1 MNDTTAPTS
10 GAPAVAHGPAGGA
23 AQAVLARFEEW
34 ARTSPH
40 APAVTDG
47 AHDWTYE
54 EISAAADEAAAVLR
68 GRVRPGDLVG
78 VCLDRSAALVVAAVA
93 LARLGAVYLP
103 LGPRPG
109 ARRTEAV
116 AEDLDVVCLIGDPG
130 VLPPAHRDGEQV
142 KLPLPDR
149 GANAVATVVAAFA
162 EERAAGAR
170 RAPAGAF
177 YAVLTSGSTGR
188 PKAVAVGERSLAGLL
203 DWYRDETGLA
213 PGDRQSLL
221 IGVAFDPHVMELWAG
236 LTSGAALVPA
246 PDEVRWDPAVLAEW
260 WRDAAV
266 TVSVAATPM
275 AEPLLEGPWPA
286 DLVLR
291 HLVVGGDRMR
301 RHPGADVTATVHNA
315 YGPAEATVVT
325 TVHTIRPGERPAD
338 LSSAPPIGRPVPGA
352 TVAVTGPDGRPV
364 AVGEEGELRIGGALL
379 ALGYVD
385 PELTARRFTGPPVRE
400 DAAAPGASAP
410 AGDAAHDGARAAEGA
425 PGPGAAEGA
434 ASGLARVPGAADPQG
449 GAQAAA
455 ADPGTGAPSG
465 LAAVPGAGAPAGA
478 PEATAD
484 GRAGAVGSPATPGA
498 HGGARPAGAT
508 GAPVEAPPA
517 PPVSAVPGVD
527 RLYRTGDR
535 VRMDADGVLEF
546 LGRLDDQVKVGG
558 VRIEPAEVEAAFEQ
572 DPGVGGA
579 VVTASRT
586 PEGRTRLVAHVR
598 PAPGARPVGDA
609 LLAAVRAWLPEQAV
623 PAAVRIV
630 DAFPLDANG
639 KVDRAELARQPDR
652 PAEPGAEPTAG
663 ATFGERLVL
672 TAVRGELGLPD
683 AGLDDDFTSAGGT
696 SLAAARLL
704 AVIRREAGVR
714 LRAPELLRQP
724 DLRAVAALVDA
735 RRTTDRRT
743 EGT

>member
-1 MNDTTAPTS
+1 MNDTTAPKAATAGGGS
-10 GAPAVAHGPAGGA
+10 PAVAHGPGGGA

-34 ARTSPH
+34 ARTAPH
-40 APAVTDG
+40 GPAVTDG
-47 AHDWTYE
+47 AHHWTYE
-54 EISAAADEAAAVLR
+54 EISAAADETAAVLR

-130 VLPPAHRDGEQV
+130 GLPPAYRDGEQV

-162 EERAAGAR
+162 EERAPGAR

-203 DWYRDETGLA
+203 EWYRDETGLA

-221 IGVAFDPHVMELWAG
+221 IGVAFDPHVMELWAA

-246 PDEVRWDPAVLAEW
+246 PDEVRWDPAVLAQW

-325 TVHTIRPGERPAD
+325 TVHTMRPGDRPAD

-385 PELTARRFTGPPVRE
+385 PELTARRFTAPPPRE
-400 DAAAPGASAP
+400 PAPTPAPGVP
-410 AGDAAHDGARAAEGA
+410 AGD
-425 PGPGAAEGA
+425 
-434 ASGLARVPGAADPQG
+434 
-449 GAQAAA
+449 
-455 ADPGTGAPSG
+455 
-465 LAAVPGAGAPAGA
+465 
-478 PEATAD
+478 EA
-484 GRAGAVGSPATPGA
+484 PATPGPGGEA
-498 HGGARPAGAT
+498 SPAVTGPYGGAAAGTPNGTGAETAAAPSAGTAPRGGARPSNTTDTAA
-508 GAPVEAPPA
+508 APDAEAPGSPGA
-517 PPVSAVPGVD
+517 PVSAVPGVD

-535 VRMDADGVLEF
+535 VRMRGDGVLEF
-546 LGRLDDQVKVGG
+546 FGRLDDQVKVGG

-572 DPGVGGA
+572 DAGVGGA

-598 PAPGARPVGDA
+598 PAPGARPAGDA

-639 KVDRAELARQPDR
+639 KVDRAELARRSEAPAGDR
-652 PAEPGAEPTAG
+652 PATPAEG

-672 TAVRGELGLPD
+672 AAVHGELGLPE

-714 LRAPELLRQP
+714 LRAPELLRRP
-724 DLRAVAALVDA
+724 DLRAVAALVDE
-735 RRTTDRRT
+735 RRTTARRT